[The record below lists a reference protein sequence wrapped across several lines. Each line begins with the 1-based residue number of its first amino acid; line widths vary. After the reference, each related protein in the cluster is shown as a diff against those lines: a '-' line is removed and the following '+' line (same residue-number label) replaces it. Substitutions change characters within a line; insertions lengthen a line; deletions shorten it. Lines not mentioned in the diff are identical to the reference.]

1 MRAIIWKD
9 FRTIVYHPQKL
20 LIINAALLGLVIW
33 LGISKGDILKTSDST
48 FLLFLMPLVMLMNV
62 YQLSFQLI
70 YSEKSNKS
78 WEKILYLFDTGQ
90 VFLAKSI
97 VITLVSWVIS
107 MIFGGSFLIFNLL
120 NGGNFPPLFVF
131 LFSLFLLPVFAFVL
145 SELMILIT
153 SLIGQLIVVR
163 IIFIP
168 LFITALTFV
177 SEAGKYSLD
186 IQLFKLAVYV
196 AIGIGISFLLFLLTK
211 KISKERLVTSS

>member
-9 FRTIVYHPQKL
+9 LRTIVYHPQKL
-20 LIINAALLGLVIW
+20 LIINIALLGLVIW
-33 LGISKGDILKTSDST
+33 LGISKGDILKTFNST
-48 FLLFLMPLVMLMNV
+48 FLLVLMPLVMLMNV

-70 YSEKSNKS
+70 YSEKLNKS

-107 MIFGGSFLIFNLL
+107 MIVGGSFLIFNLL
-120 NGGNFPPLFVF
+120 NGGSLPPLFVF
-131 LFSLFLLPVFAFVL
+131 LFSLFLLPVFAFIL
-145 SELMILIT
+145 SELMVLIM
-153 SLIGQLIVVR
+153 SLVGQLIVVR

-177 SEAGKYSLD
+177 LEAGKYSLD
-186 IQLFKLAVYV
+186 IQLFKLVVYA
-196 AIGIGISFLLFLLTK
+196 AIGIVISFLLFLLAK

>member
-9 FRTIVYHPQKL
+9 LRTIVYHPQKL
-20 LIINAALLGLVIW
+20 LIINIALLGLVIW
-33 LGISKGDILKTSDST
+33 LGISKGDILKTFNST
-48 FLLFLMPLVMLMNV
+48 FLLVLMPLVMLMNV

-70 YSEKSNKS
+70 YSEKLNKS

-107 MIFGGSFLIFNLL
+107 IIFGSSFLIFNLL
-120 NGGNFPPLFVF
+120 NGGSFPPLFVF
-131 LFSLFLLPVFAFVL
+131 LFSLFLLPVFAFIL
-145 SELMILIT
+145 SELMILIM
-153 SLIGQLIVVR
+153 SLIGQLIIIR

-168 LFITALTFV
+168 LFLIALAFV
-177 SEAGKYSLD
+177 QEIGQYSLD
-186 IQLFKLAVYV
+186 IQLFKLVIYTV
-196 AIGIGISFLLFLLTK
+196 IGIGISFLLFLLTK

>member
-9 FRTIVYHPQKL
+9 LRTIVYHPQKL

-33 LGISKGDILKTSDST
+33 LGMSKGDILRTSDST
-48 FLLFLMPLVMLMNV
+48 FLFLMPSVMLMNV
-62 YQLSFQLI
+62 YQFSFQLI
-70 YSEKSNKS
+70 YSEKLNKS

-107 MIFGGSFLIFNLL
+107 IIFGSSFLIFNLL
-120 NGGNFPPLFVF
+120 NGGSFPPPFVF

-145 SELMILIT
+145 SELMILIM

-168 LFITALTFV
+168 FFIAALTSV
-177 SEAGKYSLD
+177 LEAGKYSLD
-186 IQLFKLAVYV
+186 IQLFKLAVYT

>member
-9 FRTIVYHPQKL
+9 LRTIVYHPQKL
-20 LIINAALLGLVIW
+20 LIINIALLGLVIW
-33 LGISKGDILKTSDST
+33 LGISKGDILKTFNST
-48 FLLFLMPLVMLMNV
+48 FLLVLMPLVMLMNV

-90 VFLAKSI
+90 IFLAKSI

-120 NGGNFPPLFVF
+120 NGGSFPPLFVF
-131 LFSLFLLPVFAFVL
+131 LFSLFLLPVFALIL

-153 SLIGQLIVVR
+153 SLIGHN
-163 IIFIP
+163 
-168 LFITALTFV
+168 
-177 SEAGKYSLD
+177 
-186 IQLFKLAVYV
+186 
-196 AIGIGISFLLFLLTK
+196 
-211 KISKERLVTSS
+211 

>member
-20 LIINAALLGLVIW
+20 LIINTALLGLVIW
-33 LGISKGDILKTSDST
+33 LGISKGDILKTFDST

-90 VFLAKSI
+90 IFLAKSI

-120 NGGNFPPLFVF
+120 NGGSFPPLFVF

-145 SELMILIT
+145 SELMVLIT

-186 IQLFKLAVYV
+186 IQLFKLAVYAV
-196 AIGIGISFLLFLLTK
+196 IGIGISFLLFLLTK